1 MTPEFPEPVM
11 TELTAFYLLHK
22 DPETGYALYLNIMR
36 LGEETPIHNHTTWA
50 CIAAVEGVET
60 NYLYKRMDGGSR
72 EGFAKLAISGVMSV
86 GVEKAIGIF
95 TDDMNAVGT
104 LSRRR
109 WKGRCG
115 GQGGVRA

>member
-36 LGEETPIHNHTTWA
+36 PGEETPIHNHTTWA

-72 EGFAKLAISGVMSV
+72 EGFAKLAPSGVMSV
-86 GVEKAIGIF
+86 GPEKEIGIL
-95 TDDMNAVGT
+95 TSEERRVGKECVRT
-104 LSRRR
+104 FRSR
-109 WKGRCG
+109 WSPDHKKKK
-115 GQGGVRA
+115 